1 MNNENNKFQID
12 IENLFKQNVN
22 DLSAIKELYRK
33 LKEVEEKFLQ
43 IKYIDSTLANKLK
56 KEYEKLEKIIL
67 DENIQVQL
75 YNKIDELNIKLNND
89 IETINT
95 QMDNIVTIITPL
107 QSQSEIQ
114 NILNTKKNIKF
125 KSGIYELDLISGVG
139 LTLSNNTKCELENNV
154 IFKLKPQSVGNYN
167 IFDLTNKEN
176 ITINGTLTIVGDKE
190 RHNGTTGEWG
200 HGLVLSGSKNITID
214 YINVSYCWGDGIYL
228 GSHNKLPSE
237 NITIN
242 KIISDNNG
250 RLGVAFVSCKNVFID
265 TIIATNTNGTA
276 PQAGIDFEPNVATD
290 YLQNISINNL
300 ITNNNLGGSMWA
312 VVDKTDN
319 VIDININ
326 NIVSESDGNANDEG
340 AFKIVSGRNSKNN
353 GLFLINKATILN
365 AKKHG
370 VYIRDWTTN
379 DILLK
384 LNELYISDV
393 GIDVLASSGVVFLGD
408 TDYGVNYGNIEIGK
422 YTCEK
427 NGNGS
432 IGQAIRVI
440 GNNIKTKIT
449 FNEVILNNVGSE
461 INKTNV
467 TNDSEIIKNTTLLST
482 TKSDIGVIGDN
493 GKVLDRTFN
502 FTSEKLE
509 TGKYKITHNLGVTAI
524 PVISIYDSISRVS
537 TVTNTDS
544 YFIVTIKDLENT
556 LVDNRFSFII
566 TYKDSSIFNIRKQL

>member
-1 MNNENNKFQID
+1 MNNTIQLYTDKNK
-12 IENLFKQNVN
+12 E
-22 DLSAIKELYRK
+22 IKGYPITSPDR
-33 LKEVEEKFLQ
+33 V
-43 IKYIDSTLANKLK
+43 I
-56 KEYEKLEKIIL
+56 
-67 DENIQVQL
+67 DENGIS
-75 YNKIDELNIKLNND
+75 IKQRL
-89 IETINT
+89 
-95 QMDNIVTIITPL
+95 DNIATIITPL

-114 NILNTKKNIKF
+114 NILNTKNNIKF

-154 IFKLKPQSVGNYN
+154 IFKLKPQSVANYN
-167 IFDLTNKEN
+167 IIDLTNKKN
-176 ITINGTLTIVGDKE
+176 ITINGTLTIIGDKE
-190 RHNGTTGEWG
+190 THNDTIGEWG
-200 HGLVLSGSKNITID
+200 HGLVLSGAKNISID

-242 KIISDNNG
+242 KIISDNNR

-265 TIIATNTNGTA
+265 TIIATNTTGIA

-312 VVDKTDN
+312 IVKNTDN

-326 NIVSESDGNANDEG
+326 NIVSESDGDVSDEG
-340 AFKIVSGRNSKNN
+340 AFKIVSGRKSKNN

-384 LNELYISDV
+384 LNDLYISDV
-393 GIDVLASSGVVFLGD
+393 GIDVVASSGVVFLGNA
-408 TDYGVNYGNIEIGK
+408 DYGVNYGNIEIGK

-427 NGNGS
+427 NGSGS

-440 GNNIKTKIT
+440 GNNIKTKIS
-449 FNEVILNNVGSE
+449 FNEVILNNVATE

-467 TNDSEIIKNTTLLST
+467 TNDSEIIKNTTLLSS
-482 TKSDIGVIGDN
+482 TKSDIGVIGDDGN
-493 GKVLDRTFN
+493 VLDRTFN
-502 FTSEKLE
+502 FTSEKVE

-524 PVISIYDSISRVS
+524 PVISIYDSISRVA
-537 TVTNTDS
+537 TVTNTDN
-544 YFIVTIKDLENT
+544 YFIVTIKDLENN

-566 TYKDSSIFNIRKQL
+566 TYKDSSIFNIKKQL